1 MTHPSPRRPLSF
13 FFPVL
18 LLLFSCQP
26 FGSYDN
32 PGDPKASNYQGFE
45 TVATVAD
52 VSLVYPKAGGTFEGV
67 KVTLTQVLG
76 ASSYRIALAAS
87 QAALAS
93 ASAQVSESNTFDIS
107 AAKLADKTAYWIQ
120 ASAKGSDGNWGSWI
134 GPVKFTT
141 AYTTAAA
148 TPTFSPVAGSYASTQ
163 SVTIS
168 STTVGATIW
177 YTFDGSDPSSSATR
191 LSGTSPV
198 ASISVPL
205 GTTLRAE
212 ATATGYL
219 TSAEGTAVYSS
230 KLYTV
235 GDTGP
240 AGGIVFYDKG
250 SVTDGWRY
258 LEAAPSDQ
266 STGIQWYNGSYISV
280 TTGTSVGTG
289 KANTAAIIAAQGS
302 GSYAASLCKNLT
314 LGGYSDWFLPSKDE
328 LNLMYTNLKKAGL
341 GGFGGSWLWSSSQL
355 SSNDAWGQDFSY
367 GVQYN
372 SYKFVNN
379 SVRACRAFTN

>member
-1 MTHPSPRRPLSF
+1 
-13 FFPVL
+13 
-18 LLLFSCQP
+18 
-26 FGSYDN
+26 
-32 PGDPKASNYQGFE
+32 
-45 TVATVAD
+45 
-52 VSLVYPKAGGTFEGV
+52 
-67 KVTLTQVLG
+67 
-76 ASSYRIALAAS
+76 
-87 QAALAS
+87 
-93 ASAQVSESNTFDIS
+93 
-107 AAKLADKTAYWIQ
+107 
-120 ASAKGSDGNWGSWI
+120 
-134 GPVKFTT
+134 
-141 AYTTAAA
+141 
-148 TPTFSPVAGSYASTQ
+148 
-163 SVTIS
+163 
-168 STTVGATIW
+168 
-177 YTFDGSDPSSSATR
+177 
-191 LSGTSPV
+191 V

-219 TSAEGTAVYSS
+219 TSAEGTAVYS
-230 KLYTV
+230 KLYKV

-302 GSYAASLCKNLT
+302 GSYAASLCKNLSI
-314 LGGYSDWFLPSKDE
+314 GGFSDWFLPSKDE

-341 GGFGGSWLWSSSQL
+341 GGFGGSWLWSSSQ
-355 SSNDAWGQDFSY
+355 NTIGSY
-367 GVQYN
+367 GYGAWLQVFSNGSQYYYGEGN
-372 SYKFVNN
+372 DS

>member
-1 MTHPSPRRPLSF
+1 MTLTSSSRPLSF

-52 VSLVYPKAGGTFEGV
+52 LSLVYPKAGGTFEGV

-93 ASAQVSESNTFDIS
+93 ASAQVSATNTFDIS
-107 AAKLADKTAYWIQ
+107 AAKLADKTTYWIQ

-134 GPVKFTT
+134 EPVMFTT
-141 AYTTAAA
+141 AYSPAA
-148 TPTFSPVAGSYASTQ
+148 TPSFSPAGGDYTSTQ

-177 YTFDGSDPSSSATR
+177 YTSDGSDPSSSVTR
-191 LSGTSPV
+191 LSGPSPV
-198 ASISVPL
+198 TSISVPL

-212 ATATGYL
+212 ATATGYSA
-219 TSAEGTAVYSS
+219 SAEGTAVYS
-230 KLYTV
+230 KLYKV

-266 STGIQWYNGSYISV
+266 STGIQWYNGNFISV
-280 TTGTSVGTG
+280 TTGTAVGTG
-289 KANTAAIIAAQGS
+289 KANTAAIIAVQGS
-302 GSYAASLCKNLT
+302 GSYAASLCKNLS

-341 GGFGGSWLWSSSQL
+341 GGFSGAWLWSSSQNG
-355 SSNDAWGQDFSY
+355 SGNGAWGQRFSD
-367 GVQYN
+367 GVQGYSTKHN
-372 SYKFVNN
+372 DG
-379 SVRACRAFTN
+379 SVRACRAFIK

>member
-13 FFPVL
+13 FLPVL

-107 AAKLADKTAYWIQ
+107 AAKLADKSTYWIQ

-219 TSAEGTAVYSS
+219 TSAEGTAVYIY
-230 KLYTV
+230 KV
-235 GDTGP
+235 GATGP

-266 STGIQWYNGSYISV
+266 STGIQWYNGSFISV
-280 TTGTSVGTG
+280 TTGTAVGTG

-341 GGFGGSWLWSSSQL
+341 GGFGEGWLWSSSQ
-355 SSNDAWGQDFSY
+355 NYYNAWVQRFSVGYQDY
-367 GVQYN
+367 YN
-372 SYKFVNN
+372 KDYKYP
-379 SVRACRAFTN
+379 VRACRAFIN